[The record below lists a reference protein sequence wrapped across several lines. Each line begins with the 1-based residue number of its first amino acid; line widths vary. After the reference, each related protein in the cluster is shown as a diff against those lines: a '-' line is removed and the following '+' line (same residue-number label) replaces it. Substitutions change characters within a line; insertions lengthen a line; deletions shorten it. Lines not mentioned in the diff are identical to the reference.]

1 MRTLPKS
8 GRSACDLFIYFSAIC
23 FIDRIKFIN
32 RSDYFV
38 LAKRLFGE
46 KIKGS
51 KFREG
56 LKSMIMP
63 MIMAMQGIH
72 YAHQGANL
80 MFGAMDRQMA
90 LANRVTGNE
99 SPRDIAQ
106 LARMDKA
113 LALQAAHAQTM
124 YQVGLAMQAS
134 AAKMQEQDRKLKENL
149 MKAGATFV

>member
-1 MRTLPKS
+1 
-8 GRSACDLFIYFSAIC
+8 LFIYFSKND
-23 FIDRIKFIN
+23 FISRIEFTEK
-32 RSDYFV
+32 SHYLFV
-38 LAKRLFGE
+38 MKWQQSGDTS
-46 KIKGS
+46 GS

-56 LKSMIMP
+56 LNSMIMP

-90 LANRVTGNE
+90 LANRVAGNE

-124 YQVGLAMQAS
+124 YQVGLAMQET
-134 AAKMQEQDRKLKENL
+134 AAKMQEREQKMKQRL
-149 MKAGATFV
+149 MDAGATFV